1 MQLGVLEP
9 LPSKAE
15 LSHNLPGKVPFGAL
29 ILRDQGGQW
38 PNVLVPLHREWY
50 GPQSPLLCPELK
62 EDILD
67 SLYALNGVSFSL
79 DLQRP
84 DLDEAW
90 PMFSE

>member
-1 MQLGVLEP
+1 MPG
-9 LPSKAE
+9 SKAKNAGHCE
-15 LSHNLPGKVPFGAL
+15 
-29 ILRDQGGQW
+29 
-38 PNVLVPLHREWY
+38 HREWY
-50 GPQSPLLCPELK
+50 GPQSPLVCPELQ

-67 SLYALNGVSFSL
+67 SLYALNGVTFDL